1 MKLFNVKIYNTVPSL
16 TEKGVATK
24 TYLTRHKKVS
34 FAEAKKLR
42 RELGSNA
49 SIALHV
55 EYPDEEVAKKVIVGR
70 NKKQYKH
77 HTKSNETV
85 VL

>member
-1 MKLFNVKIYNTVPSL
+1 MKVFDVKIYSTVPSL
-16 TEKGVATK
+16 TEKGLATK
-24 TYLTRHKKVS
+24 TYLTRHRNVS

-42 RELGSNA
+42 KDLGSNA
-49 SIALHV
+49 SIVPHV
-55 EYPDEEVAKKVIVGR
+55 EYPDEEVSKKVITGR

-77 HTKSNETV
+77 HTKSNKTV